1 MTLPAD
7 NQRRAFAKAKY
18 IRITP
23 RKMRLVADLIRGR
36 AAADA
41 DNILR
46 FTPRGASEPIRKV
59 LKAAVSNAVNNH
71 NLLEDSLFV
80 SEIRVDPGP
89 MFKRIAPRARGQAH
103 ILQKKT
109 SHVYIAVAERAGAAA
124 PARRARRV
132 AAARGGEPAPAGAEQ
147 AARAAGPRPAAR
159 SKTKPAAKK
168 PASAAGKKSPAKSK
182 SAGKKSPAR
191 SESAG
196 KKSPA
201 RSESAG
207 KSRAARSA
215 PRKAS
220 EGARKKP
227 ARKPRKAKES

>member
-36 AAADA
+36 AAAEA
-41 DNILR
+41 DSILR
-46 FTPRGASEPIRKV
+46 FTPRGACEPIRKV

-109 SHVYIAVAERAGAAA
+109 SHIYIAVAERVGAAA
-124 PARRARRV
+124 PASARRARRV
-132 AAARGGEPAPAGAEQ
+132 AAARGGKTPAAGAEQ
-147 AARAAGPRPAAR
+147 PARSAESGSAAR
-159 SKTKPAAKK
+159 SKAKTAGKK
-168 PASAAGKKSPAKSK
+168 PASAAGSKGSARRKSPAKGK
-182 SAGKKSPAR
+182 SAA
-191 SESAG
+191 
-196 KKSPA
+196 
-201 RSESAG
+201 
-207 KSRAARSA
+207 KSRTAKGA
-215 PRKAS
+215 PKKAS